1 MPRAADLSLN
11 DREFI
16 LQALR
21 QGLRVDNRAF
31 DEYRPLELT
40 LGDEYGIADVQLG
53 KTRFEDPN
61 SHKLLSYANLIKSNR
76 SNIM

>member
-1 MPRAADLSLN
+1 MPRAADLPLN

-21 QGLRVDNRAF
+21 QSLRVDNRAL

-40 LGDEYGIADVQLG
+40 LGDEYGVADVQLG
-53 KTRFEDPN
+53 KTRFEGSN
-61 SHKLLSYANLIKSNR
+61 SHK
-76 SNIM
+76 IMVVC

>member
-21 QGLRVDNRAF
+21 QGLRVDNRPF
-31 DEYRPLELT
+31 DVYRPLELT
-40 LGDEYGIADVQLG
+40 LGDEYGVADVRLG
-53 KTRFEDPN
+53 KTRFADSN
-61 SHKLLSYANLIKSNR
+61 SHKVVVVC
-76 SNIM
+76 

>member
-21 QGLRVDNRAF
+21 QGLRVDNRAL

-40 LGDEYGIADVQLG
+40 LGDEYGVADVQLG
-53 KTRFEDPN
+53 KTRFEDSN
-61 SHKLLSYANLIKSNR
+61 SQKFIVVCSPTKE
-76 SNIM
+76 